1 MIRHQFNERCSI
13 VPPMA
18 GLEIPSL
25 LLTRPSVAYDVAVM
39 HILARSFL
47 VAAASFVLA
56 PSSQDLHNRYGEPD
70 MERFIVRPG
79 IGLTVEYGSDH
90 LAGQVLIEPPQSLI
104 HQEEQPPLM
113 SSGGVSDVLEEIAPA
128 TMRGNEILSGFHVS
142 GCNEYRITDYEN
154 VSIMRSKH
162 TCDPSSPDQD
172 VRTTIIFKRDICPK
186 QTKQPQFQ

>member
-1 MIRHQFNERCSI
+1 
-13 VPPMA
+13 MA

-25 LLTRPSVAYDVAVM
+25 LLTKPLVAYDVAVM

-79 IGLTVEYGSDH
+79 IGLTAQYGSDH
-90 LAGQVLIEPPQSLI
+90 LACQVLIEPPQSLI

-113 SSGGVSDVLEEIAPA
+113 SSDGVSEVLEEIAPA
-128 TMRGNEILSGFHVS
+128 TMRGNEILSAIRVS

-154 VSIMRSKH
+154 VSIMRSTH
-162 TCDPSSPDQD
+162 TCDPSSHDQD
-172 VRTTIIFKRDICPK
+172 VRTTITFKRDICPK
-186 QTKQPQFQ
+186 QITHPQPQSNLQ